1 MSGLGFCHVSVPS
14 DAGTDLDARS
24 YRVYTCG
31 ALLEGAGDGVPRE
44 QGSGPSHPINR
55 GKVNLRALWNISNWR
70 RVITPS
76 RSRRASGR
84 VTRSA
89 ANQTNDVHLPEGGEG
104 HARTP
109 CSD

>member
-44 QGSGPSHPINR
+44 QGSGPSHPITRVVEHLQLAAGHHAIEEPSSVWPRDPQCGQSDERRPPAR
-55 GKVNLRALWNISNWR
+55 GR
-70 RVITPS
+70 
-76 RSRRASGR
+76 
-84 VTRSA
+84 
-89 ANQTNDVHLPEGGEG
+89 
-104 HARTP
+104 
-109 CSD
+109 